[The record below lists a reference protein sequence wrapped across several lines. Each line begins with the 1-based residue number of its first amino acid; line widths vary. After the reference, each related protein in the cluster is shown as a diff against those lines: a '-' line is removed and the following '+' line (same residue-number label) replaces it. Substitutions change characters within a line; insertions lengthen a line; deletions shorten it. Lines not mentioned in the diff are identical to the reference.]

1 MVYVNGIGLAVNQT
15 FDLNFDLEVNDRLVE
30 MVEDLPELADYHLYK
45 QAGNTVAVPVVSRI
59 AKNIWLALSRVDCGL
74 GSITESCLKREK

>member
-59 AKNIWLALSRVDCGL
+59 EKKYLVGAIARGLWFGFDYRVL
-74 GSITESCLKREK
+74 FET